1 MSTRLPG
8 FNVSE
13 KYKCLWY
20 APERTGSRGVASI
33 LCFYGFKF
41 KGMMTPINSPNEIIN
56 NIYFRNYTHL
66 YHQDEKYNDYKVICN
81 TRNPYSRVFSLYKN
95 FANKGTFKDYV
106 YNITNNDIGVM
117 NNDYKVP
124 QNGQAYK
131 EPKVRILQE
140 QIINIVKNPQ
150 LQKPPDYILRI
161 EHLGEDIKKIPFIYD
176 ILTEK
181 QLDYMTVPAKEIDEW
196 ESFYDSDMKEIVYNL
211 CKHQFDIF
219 GYEK

>member
-1 MSTRLPG
+1 MSTGFPG

-13 KYKCLWY
+13 KYKYLWY

-41 KGMMTPINSPNEIIN
+41 EGLITPINSPNEIIN
-56 NIYFRNYTHL
+56 NIYFRNYTHR
-66 YHQDEKYNDYKVICN
+66 YNQDKKYNDYKVICN

-95 FANKGTFKDYV
+95 YANKGTFKDYV
-106 YNITNNDIGVM
+106 YNITNND
-117 NNDYKVP
+117 
-124 QNGQAYK
+124 YK
-131 EPKVRILQE
+131 EPKVRMLQE
-140 QIINIVKNPQ
+140 QIINIIKNPQ
-150 LQKPPDYILRI
+150 IQKPPDYILRL
-161 EHLGEDIKKIPFIYD
+161 EYLGEDIKKIPFIYD

-181 QLDYMTVPAKEIDEW
+181 QLNYMIIHGKEIDEW
-196 ESFYDSDMKEIVYNL
+196 QSFYDSDMKEIVYNV